1 MVLDTGQ
8 KKKFNRFR
16 FSLRRDAPWM
26 NTQAVAGTVSAK
38 AGKSVDSK
46 FNSNPGQMDF

>member
-26 NTQAVAGTVSAK
+26 NRPSVTGTVSGK
-38 AGKSVDSK
+38 DGKSVDSK
-46 FNSNPGQMDF
+46 FNSDPGQMDF